1 MKDYISI
8 TKENADRILALD
20 KWETGVIIWILM
32 TADES
37 GTTTERKALEVL
49 RISRKQA
56 EKALAGLEAKGFI
69 NRDGATITVLGW
81 DQYQL

>member
-8 TKENADRILALD
+8 TKENANRLLD
-20 KWETGVIIWILM
+20 LDPWETGVILEIFL

-37 GTTTERKALEVL
+37 GTTTEQKLEALI
-49 RISRKQA
+49 ISRKRA

-69 NRDGATITVLGW
+69 YRDGETITVPGW

>member
-8 TKENADRILALD
+8 TKENADRILELD
-20 KWETGVIIWILM
+20 RWETTVILNILL

-37 GTTTERKALEVL
+37 GTTTERKALEAL
-49 RISRKQA
+49 IISRKRA
-56 EKALAGLEAKGFI
+56 ENALAGLETKGFI
-69 NRDGATITVLGW
+69 DRDGAKITVLGW

>member
-8 TKENADRILALD
+8 TKENADRILDLD
-20 KWETGVIIWILM
+20 PWETGVILEILL

-37 GTTTERKALEVL
+37 GTTTERKALEAL
-49 RISRKQA
+49 IISKKRA
-56 EKALAGLEAKGFI
+56 EKALAGLETKGFI
-69 NRDGATITVLGW
+69 DRDGATITVLGW